1 MSGDNPHTEHP
12 RPDDPAAAPLR
23 FTTLWHKTEISE
35 QDELRRRLYRRVFE
49 TPDGRQVLADLMLAS
64 GYVTARP
71 PSDAASMAYGEGARW
86 TVQYL
91 LSLIAADP
99 ARVARAVAYDD
110 VNEVFH
116 V

>member
-1 MSGDNPHTEHP
+1 MSASHP
-12 RPDDPAAAPLR
+12 NTDDQSAGEPAAAPLR
-23 FTTLWHKTEISE
+23 FTTLWHKTAISE
-35 QDELRRRLYRRVFE
+35 QDALRRQLYRRVFE

-71 PSDAASMAYGEGARW
+71 PSDAMAMAYGEGARW

-91 LSLIAADP
+91 LSLVAADP

-110 VNEVFH
+110 VNEVYH